1 LLNCVTCIGPGAKP
15 SLQVHSKPPSTFVQ
29 VPLPQIF
36 FTDMH
41 SLSSGIK
48 DTNLLPIYQFH
59 NVREVTENWI
69 TRSDNLPSA
78 CRQQRRRNSQKEYNT
93 PVHTISKCICH
104 PYSYTSSD
112 DSSHKFV

>member
-15 SLQVHSKPPSTFVQ
+15 SLQVHSKPPSTLVQ

-48 DTNLLPIYQFH
+48 DTNLLLIYQFY
-59 NVREVTENWI
+59 NVSEVTEDWI
-69 TRSDNLPSA
+69 TRSDSLSRA
-78 CRQQRRRNSQKEYNT
+78 WGQQRRRHSQ
-93 PVHTISKCICH
+93 
-104 PYSYTSSD
+104 
-112 DSSHKFV
+112 